1 MADNPSF
8 LPDHEPSLVARLQG
22 GDATAMTDFYHRYH
36 KALRGVI
43 ARTIAN
49 QAEAEDVLQESLL
62 KIWLKVPTYE
72 PGKGRLFTWA
82 ARLCLNTAI
91 DHLRASRH
99 HAATAALEPDSHTH
113 HLVAPVEFRPEHLD
127 VRGYVQWLRPTYRV
141 VLEKLY
147 FEGLTQQ
154 QAAEALGIPLGTVKA
169 RALRGVADLGRA
181 LKQWEGG

>member
-1 MADNPSF
+1 MCVPMADNPSF

-22 GDATAMTDFYHRYH
+22 GDATAMTDFCHRYH

-49 QAEAEDVLQESLL
+49 RAEAEDVLQESLL

-91 DHLRASRH
+91 DHL
-99 HAATAALEPDSHTH
+99 
-113 HLVAPVEFRPEHLD
+113 D
-127 VRGYVQWLRPTYRV
+127 VRGYVQWLRPTYRM

-147 FEGLTQQ
+147 FKGLT
-154 QAAEALGIPLGTVKA
+154 
-169 RALRGVADLGRA
+169 
-181 LKQWEGG
+181 